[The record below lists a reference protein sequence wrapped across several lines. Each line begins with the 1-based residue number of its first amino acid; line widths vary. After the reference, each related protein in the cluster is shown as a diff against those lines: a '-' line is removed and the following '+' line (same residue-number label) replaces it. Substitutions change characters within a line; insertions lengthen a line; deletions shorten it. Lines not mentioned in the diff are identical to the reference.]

1 VCIDMLFVLGS
12 KRNKRDQ
19 NSSHLHCSVS
29 LGNKLDD
36 LIVPQPAAT
45 EAFMLMRLVGG
56 R

>member
-1 VCIDMLFVLGS
+1 MLFVL
-12 KRNKRDQ
+12 RNKRKWRDQ

-36 LIVPQPAAT
+36 LMVPQLAAT
-45 EAFMLMRLVGG
+45 EVFMLTLLVAG